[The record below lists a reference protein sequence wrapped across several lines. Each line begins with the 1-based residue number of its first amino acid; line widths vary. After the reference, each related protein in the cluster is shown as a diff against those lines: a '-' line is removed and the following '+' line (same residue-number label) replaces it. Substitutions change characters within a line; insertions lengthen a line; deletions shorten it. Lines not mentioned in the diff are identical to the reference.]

1 MATMDI
7 VKLAGAEPANFL
19 DVGGGANAEMV
30 ENAFRI
36 LLMDPNVRAVFINI
50 FGGILRCDVFAQ
62 GVVQAVKNVQVQ
74 LPVVVRMEGTNV
86 EKGRALLQQSG
97 LNFVVAENMRD
108 AADKVVAALRSQGVG
123 SA

>member
-1 MATMDI
+1 
-7 VKLAGAEPANFL
+7 
-19 DVGGGANAEMV
+19 
-30 ENAFRI
+30 
-36 LLMDPNVRAVFINI
+36 MDPNVRAVFINI